1 MYTKQIIYTCVCVYI
16 CIEHI
21 AYFIKQII
29 EINLMRVDDKE
40 RNNMSSVNGVCCA
53 I

>member
-1 MYTKQIIYTCVCVYI
+1 MYTKDILYTCVYI

-29 EINLMRVDDKE
+29 EINLMRVDD
-40 RNNMSSVNGVCCA
+40 
-53 I
+53 